1 MRFRLPLALLLA
13 TAAAERHCP
22 ARSLNDDVANVHI
35 DGAAVGCYTGPC
47 ETCLAG
53 PAFDDLREEFADVE
67 RTKVLT
73 VEMQNWV
80 SSQINS
86 QVARIL
92 FEELLGYEVR
102 VVPRS
107 DTSKIPERLASG
119 ATDYNGEIWGAEAT
133 KQADFERWA
142 ARDAQQC
149 FDFRFNGVT
158 GEEKLYAP
166 TYGKHF

>member
-1 MRFRLPLALLLA
+1 MTMHSRR
-13 TAAAERHCP
+13 
-22 ARSLNDDVANVHI
+22 
-35 DGAAVGCYTGPC
+35 
-47 ETCLAG
+47 
-53 PAFDDLREEFADVE
+53 FDDLREEFADVE

-102 VVPRS
+102 VVPRA

-142 ARDAQQC
+142 ARDGAQC
-149 FDFRFNGVT
+149 FDSRFNGIYAASVKLPSRRRRMIPHAIAAT
-158 GEEKLYAP
+158 LARTPSPRRRRHRRGEALRADL
-166 TYGKHF
+166 HRRR

>member
-1 MRFRLPLALLLA
+1 MRSRLPLALLL
-13 TAAAERHCP
+13 TAAAAEHHCP
-22 ARSLNDDVANVHI
+22 ARTAGDDVANVNI
-35 DGAAVGCYTGPC
+35 NGAAVGCYTGPC
-47 ETCLAG
+47 ERCLVGAE
-53 PAFDDLREEFADVE
+53 FDELREREKFPQDRE
-67 RTKVLT
+67 RVIT

-102 VVPRS
+102 VVPRA

-149 FDFRFNGVT
+149 FDFRFNGI
-158 GEEKLYAP
+158 
-166 TYGKHF
+166 

>member
-1 MRFRLPLALLLA
+1 MRSNRLALLLIA
-13 TAAAERHCP
+13 GWAAAEHHCP
-22 ARSLNDDVANVHI
+22 ARTPGDDVANVNI
-35 DGAAVGCYTGPC
+35 NGAAVGCYTGPC
-47 ETCLAG
+47 ERCLVGAE
-53 PAFDDLREEFADVE
+53 FDELREREKFPQDRE
-67 RTKVLT
+67 RVIT

-102 VVPRS
+102 VVPRA

-149 FDFRFNGVT
+149 FDFRFNGI
-158 GEEKLYAP
+158 
-166 TYGKHF
+166 